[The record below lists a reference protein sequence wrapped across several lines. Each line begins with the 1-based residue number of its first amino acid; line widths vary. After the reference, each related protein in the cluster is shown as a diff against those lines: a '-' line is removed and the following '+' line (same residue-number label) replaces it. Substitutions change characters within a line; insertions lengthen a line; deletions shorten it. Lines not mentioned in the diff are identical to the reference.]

1 MLRTR
6 QTKYRTKL
14 IAFFIMAV
22 LISSMSGMY
31 SYVSSHM
38 IITDTASMFE
48 KNLELTVVY
57 EEIGAIGQELEIYLS
72 TNSSES
78 LLSFYDHTNIISRNA
93 NKIMDNSSYSER
105 GIKLKNIANM
115 INNYLI
121 EADRAVNAKR
131 GRNIEVYTE
140 AYKNTVRQ
148 NKYITS
154 YIEGIMSGDLIDSS
168 SKYEDIRD
176 KEYATTYFNNIL
188 LGVSISFVI
197 IAIIIFSYEITRP
210 IVKLSEYAKEISY
223 GNFEVH
229 IPPANISGEI
239 DVLYRAF
246 NLMVINIKEY
256 VDQIE
261 EKRRLEKSFNKQRLN
276 NLKMEHALK
285 ESELLAL
292 QSQVNPHFIFNTIN
306 IGAKI
311 AMLQGDKITCSYLE
325 NVADIFRY
333 NLKGLETRTTIKD
346 EINNVVAYINLLQ
359 TRFGDG
365 IAFDSKIYCDE
376 SLLDTEIPR
385 MTLQPL
391 VENAYIHGISE
402 CENGGEINLEFRE
415 DSESIYIYIIDN
427 GKGITKERIKELL
440 YTTNQ
445 KGVTK
450 KAKIGHTTGIGVDN
464 VLQRLRLYFNKTDV
478 LNIECEDGKTKFI
491 IKVPKLIK
499 NI

>member
-1 MLRTR
+1 
-6 QTKYRTKL
+6 
-14 IAFFIMAV
+14 
-22 LISSMSGMY
+22 
-31 SYVSSHM
+31 M